1 MEQRARC
8 RPLEAPRWVS
18 EPISSCPLPKET
30 CDSHRPSSTGISPM
44 AQATPVSR
52 RCALWPRPSSSS
64 LRRPGPAHACPSHDG
79 ATFMRDAPTSWTPS
93 PSWVSTASADGQR
106 YPFRSVPLRA
116 RLDAWSTALRNV
128 PLHDL
133 RPCVSVPANAHHR
146 GRRSRGALWRRA
158 GACANALRQCRRA
171 HCPHAA
177 RAWEPND
184 GPKPAPRIAARAT
197 RRGVRTARPPRST
210 AVRRRGVRRCR

>member
-1 MEQRARC
+1 MPDTNIHGRSGSGRRPCSPACAARPIRHETHLAVCVHPTPARDPTSAKGRRREAGHLANPDVTLDAGRRSWSKEPDVDRSKRQHGC
-8 RPLEAPRWVS
+8 RNPFPQGRCPRRLVLTS
-18 EPISSCPLPKET
+18 
-30 CDSHRPSSTGISPM
+30 PSSTGISPM

-93 PSWVSTASADGQR
+93 PSRVRAASADGQR

-128 PLHDL
+128 P
-133 RPCVSVPANAHHR
+133 
-146 GRRSRGALWRRA
+146 
-158 GACANALRQCRRA
+158 
-171 HCPHAA
+171 
-177 RAWEPND
+177 
-184 GPKPAPRIAARAT
+184 PR
-197 RRGVRTARPPRST
+197 
-210 AVRRRGVRRCR
+210 

>member
-1 MEQRARC
+1 VEQRARC

-106 YPFRSVPLRA
+106 YPFRSVPRA
-116 RLDAWSTALRNV
+116 RGLTPGRLVLHRRSPMTSDPASRFRRTLIAVGVAIAERSGDAPALARMPSDNLDARTA
-128 PLHDL
+128 H
-133 RPCVSVPANAHHR
+133 S
-146 GRRSRGALWRRA
+146 RRA
-158 GACANALRQCRRA
+158 GVGA
-171 HCPHAA
+171 
-177 RAWEPND
+177 E
-184 GPKPAPRIAARAT
+184 
-197 RRGVRTARPPRST
+197 
-210 AVRRRGVRRCR
+210 